1 MCSGP
6 DSHPPIEPIAGG
18 ALDSKRLELVSAD
31 GTSFAAFHAR
41 AAHPT
46 GAGIV
51 ILPDVRGLSHFYEEL
66 SLRFA
71 EAGVDALVIDYFGRT
86 AGTGRRD
93 ENFQFMPHVG
103 QTRYEQTVA
112 DALAGVADLTADG
125 RVRSVFTVGF
135 CLGGRLSFLMA
146 TRTEVSLAGVIGLYG
161 WPVGPNR
168 NDAPAPADVASE
180 IRAPVLALFGGAD
193 EGIGPDAVQ
202 TFQAALSSA
211 GVDHTIHT
219 YPGAPHSFFDR
230 KQQEFAAESADA
242 WQRVLDFIRERT
254 AG

>member
-18 ALDSKRLELVSAD
+18 ALDSERLEIISAD
-31 GTSFAAFHAR
+31 GARVAAFRAR
-41 AAHPT
+41 AADPT
-46 GAGIV
+46 GTGIV

-71 EAGVDALVIDYFGRT
+71 EAGVDALAIDYFGRT
-86 AGTGRRD
+86 AGTARRD

-112 DALAGVADLTADG
+112 DAVAAVAALTADG

-161 WPVGPNR
+161 WPVGPGR
-168 NDAPAPADVASE
+168 NDAPAPADVAGE

-193 EGIGPDAVQ
+193 EGIGPNAVQ
-202 TFQAALSSA
+202 AFQSALSEA

-242 WQRVLDFIRERT
+242 WQRMLTFIRERA